1 MSTSHA
7 QQMTIIFVVP
17 FIFFPTD
24 SVPLFHSVYSY
35 PFLCCF
41 ALFIM
46 PCHAKA
52 FGRIYL
58 FIHENR
64 TKRKYTNISLCIYV
78 SVQSIFFFC
87 ALTIV
92 YAIASVFIERSTC
105 ARFLTLLPIFHTVV
119 ESICV
124 HTHFICRLF
133 QSQILSSILWIG
145 KRKLGLFPQE
155 CHWCGIPSFVSFS
168 LNLFSCKHTFD
179 RLFLSYFKYDW
190 KMRVLALLLFFS
202 FYSFIFFFH
211 HAWIKRIFF
220 VLNSFQY
227 TLFIHGN
234 NFLVKCTYSIFY
246 FLRNSSNVCSLLF
259 TSLPF
264 NHHIFMFPMEKH
276 CTMHILNEWKAFSKQ
291 TKQTAWNR
299 VNRKKRQKVCRILNV
314 CVWLLQY
321 EKWSAISNL

>member
-1 MSTSHA
+1 
-7 QQMTIIFVVP
+7 
-17 FIFFPTD
+17 
-24 SVPLFHSVYSY
+24 
-35 PFLCCF
+35 
-41 ALFIM
+41 M
-46 PCHAKA
+46 PKHLAEYIYLYMKI
-52 FGRIYL
+52 GRKGNTRIY
-58 FIHENR
+58 R
-64 TKRKYTNISLCIYV
+64 CVYV
-78 SVQSIFFFC
+78 WVCNQFFFFC

-190 KMRVLALLLFFS
+190 RMRVLALLLCFS

-220 VLNSFQY
+220 
-227 TLFIHGN
+227 
-234 NFLVKCTYSIFY
+234 
-246 FLRNSSNVCSLLF
+246 
-259 TSLPF
+259 
-264 NHHIFMFPMEKH
+264 
-276 CTMHILNEWKAFSKQ
+276 FSKF
-291 TKQTAWNR
+291 
-299 VNRKKRQKVCRILNV
+299 
-314 CVWLLQY
+314 
-321 EKWSAISNL
+321 ISIHIIHSWE